1 MEKWKKRA
9 VNLLTS
15 LAFGSETSPS
25 VVPYYPQ
32 KTRISSDEY
41 KYFPRSIPERH
52 GISSRRIYSML
63 CALESERRANIHGLM
78 IISGGEVISE
88 CTKDGYDVNMWRLSH
103 SMSKTVTGMAIGLLC
118 DEGRLKLSD
127 RIVEIFPEIT
137 YKDRNFPLI
146 TVEHLLAMT
155 SGVTFGEAGSVTE
168 TEWTAAYFASPVKFT
183 PGTEFAY
190 NSMNSYIL
198 ARIVTKISGVGVVE
212 YLRPRLFDPL
222 HIINFFWELSPEG
235 IVKGGWGL
243 YMSMESWA
251 KLGQLV
257 LQGGVFEGRRI
268 FSEWWVGV
276 STKKQA
282 NSPLVNGDFNYG
294 YHLWVGREDDDVLF
308 NGMLGQNVWVCPK
321 NRLVVVMICGN
332 NELFQDSPA
341 LEIIRR
347 HLGCDIR
354 DTDFDRRDARVLRER
369 EVRFFD
375 CRRFVVPL
383 KKKRG
388 FLYWLG
394 VRRRSEYDDK
404 WDNLLGEYVFSQNN
418 VGILPLF
425 IRAMQNNLD
434 SRLEFIRFERSH
446 EELYFTFS
454 ESGFAYRIEIG
465 LYEYKDAV
473 LDFRGER
480 YILRTLGEAVVNSDG
495 ETEYRIE
502 IVLPEL
508 PNTRMMRVFIKS
520 EDEISVEFTENPNNR
535 MADALLDRAML
546 SPAISI
552 GVELLERRFGDSF
565 INKKI
570 ADTFA
575 PVLVGAKRSS
585 ERFDDILAAERARAE
600 EQSRAVKLM
609 RAFVSRFFAEDVYE
623 DEKGKTG
630 DEIRAEQSKNI
641 FTDILDRI
649 RAGLT
654 AGAQPKQKNEQK
666 ETDESPLAELDA
678 RGYEKKKISQK
689 RADRYSKKQALRDA
703 PNEENTD
710 K

>member
-235 IVKGGWGL
+235 SVKGGWG
-243 YMSMESWA
+243 
-251 KLGQLV
+251 
-257 LQGGVFEGRRI
+257 R
-268 FSEWWVGV
+268 
-276 STKKQA
+276 
-282 NSPLVNGDFNYG
+282 
-294 YHLWVGREDDDVLF
+294 
-308 NGMLGQNVWVCPK
+308 
-321 NRLVVVMICGN
+321 
-332 NELFQDSPA
+332 
-341 LEIIRR
+341 
-347 HLGCDIR
+347 
-354 DTDFDRRDARVLRER
+354 
-369 EVRFFD
+369 
-375 CRRFVVPL
+375 
-383 KKKRG
+383 
-388 FLYWLG
+388 
-394 VRRRSEYDDK
+394 
-404 WDNLLGEYVFSQNN
+404 
-418 VGILPLF
+418 
-425 IRAMQNNLD
+425 
-434 SRLEFIRFERSH
+434 
-446 EELYFTFS
+446 
-454 ESGFAYRIEIG
+454 
-465 LYEYKDAV
+465 
-473 LDFRGER
+473 
-480 YILRTLGEAVVNSDG
+480 
-495 ETEYRIE
+495 
-502 IVLPEL
+502 
-508 PNTRMMRVFIKS
+508 
-520 EDEISVEFTENPNNR
+520 
-535 MADALLDRAML
+535 
-546 SPAISI
+546 
-552 GVELLERRFGDSF
+552 
-565 INKKI
+565 
-570 ADTFA
+570 
-575 PVLVGAKRSS
+575 
-585 ERFDDILAAERARAE
+585 
-600 EQSRAVKLM
+600 
-609 RAFVSRFFAEDVYE
+609 
-623 DEKGKTG
+623 
-630 DEIRAEQSKNI
+630 
-641 FTDILDRI
+641 
-649 RAGLT
+649 
-654 AGAQPKQKNEQK
+654 
-666 ETDESPLAELDA
+666 
-678 RGYEKKKISQK
+678 
-689 RADRYSKKQALRDA
+689 
-703 PNEENTD
+703 
-710 K
+710 